1 MLTPEIQSPEWFD
14 RAITYPADDAI
25 PDTAMVVL
33 KWLADEFAAPMVCHL
48 HAFASACESGAVR
61 AGKVIDSEHDQP
73 LLAPQAVTVNGEH
86 HAAHRAQVYSVWL
99 AQRFQLHWAGLPSR
113 RAAAAPLFSAPSLAA
128 LLDAPVGLT
137 LERRDQRF
145 YTQAD

>member
-1 MLTPEIQSPEWFD
+1 
-14 RAITYPADDAI
+14 
-25 PDTAMVVL
+25 MVVL

-99 AQRFQLHWAGLPSR
+99 AQRFQLHCWAFPHD
-113 RAAAAPLFSAPSLAA
+113 RAAAALCFQRLVSRLFWMRQW
-128 LLDAPVGLT
+128 G
-137 LERRDQRF
+137 
-145 YTQAD
+145 